1 MSKEILETNES
12 RELSLYAVNDYATYS
27 QAIQPVVRCLV
38 KKAKADTFNYDK
50 AQKAFY
56 NVATYAAKK
65 YAADFGGVY
74 YRMFSAANR
83 RLTAAYLL
91 DYYMDE
97 IDDGFAGIR

>member
-27 QAIQPVVRCLV
+27 QAIQPVIRCLAKKIKAGDFDEV
-38 KKAKADTFNYDK
+38 KAR
-50 AQKAFY
+50 KAFG
-56 NVATYAAKK
+56 NVAIYAAKK

-74 YRMFSAANR
+74 YRLFRAEDR

-91 DYYMDE
+91 DYFMEDIKE
-97 IDDGFAGIR
+97 AAEA